1 MKMSKDALMSAFEK
15 MLSQFPEAVEDD
27 TLDAEGTESD
37 GMEEEG
43 MEEEEDSMEV
53 EVKVP
58 MKGGKKPGLAD
69 YMRKMM

>member
-15 MLSQFPEAVEDD
+15 MLSQFPEAVENE
-27 TLDAEGTESD
+27 TLDAEGTEPEE
-37 GMEEEG
+37 MEEEG

-53 EVKVP
+53 EVP

>member
-1 MKMSKDALMSAFEK
+1 
-15 MLSQFPEAVEDD
+15 VENE

-37 GMEEEG
+37 EMEEEG
-43 MEEEEDSMEV
+43 VEEEEDSMEV